1 VRLQASLA
9 GVTHTIEVD
18 ESNETG
24 LLRVTVDGRE
34 YLIDVTTPAPG
45 TYALLARGRVFLA
58 FVWERRGRRE
68 VQVGDLAMSIEVAS
82 AQSQRPSARAAAT
95 VSGRQDITAPMSG
108 RVVQVLVE
116 DGQTVQ
122 EGESLV
128 IIEAMKMETEIR
140 AVTPGQVKEIL
151 VQAGMTVEAG
161 QTLLVV
167 ES

>member
-1 VRLQASLA
+1 MRLHANLA

-45 TYALLARGRVFLA
+45 TYALLAGGRVFRA

-68 VQVGDLAMSIEVAS
+68 VQVGDLAMSVEIAS
-82 AQSQRPSARAAAT
+82 AQRQRPSARAAAT

-122 EGESLV
+122 DGESLV

-140 AVTPGQVKEIL
+140 AVAGGQVREIR
-151 VQAGMTVEAG
+151 VQAGMAVEAG